1 MVMATNNTRAV
12 HCCYVLLSIT
22 NTNLFIEGE
31 KEMSEVTYTISKH
44 AKERYASRILNKET
58 NNEIQ
63 TYIAMND
70 EKIHTD
76 IVKMITYGSLIYT
89 GKQTTKDNKTH
100 AVQVFVNG
108 CWIVL
113 VDANIN
119 NVITL
124 YKIDLGCGDD
134 FNLDYINRMLKKI
147 DDAKITM
154 GEVQLDYTLEANK
167 YREIISSNTDQ
178 INEYKTFIKNLEAAN
193 EAYKE
198 LIENNTVKIAQANKN
213 VAELVNTLIGKKEF

>member
-1 MVMATNNTRAV
+1 
-12 HCCYVLLSIT
+12 
-22 NTNLFIEGE
+22 
-31 KEMSEVTYTISKH
+31 MSDTTYTISKH
-44 AKERYASRILNKET
+44 CKERYASRILNRET
-58 NNEIQ
+58 VNEIQ

-76 IVKMITYGSLIYT
+76 IVKMITYGNLIYT

-100 AVQVFVNG
+100 SVQVFVNG

-113 VDANIN
+113 VDANTN

-134 FNLDYINRMLKKI
+134 FNTEYINRMLKKI
-147 DDAKITM
+147 DDAKISM
-154 GEVQLDYTLEANK
+154 GEVQLDYTLESNK
-167 YREIISSNTDQ
+167 YREIITSNTDQ

-198 LIENNTVKIAQANKN
+198 LIENNTVKISQANKN